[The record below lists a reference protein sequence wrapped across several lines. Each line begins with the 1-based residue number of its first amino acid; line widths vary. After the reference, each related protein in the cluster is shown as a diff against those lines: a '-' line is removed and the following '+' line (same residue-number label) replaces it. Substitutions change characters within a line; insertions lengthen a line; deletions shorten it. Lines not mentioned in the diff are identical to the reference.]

1 MLHYTAAGKGKT
13 VVLLHG
19 FCENNTCFDKQVLL
33 LKAHC
38 KIITPDLP
46 GAGQSAV
53 QTNTTME
60 RMADA
65 VYELL
70 VDLGEHDVVM
80 IGHSM
85 GGYVTLAFAKKHG
98 HMLSSF
104 GLLHSTA
111 KSDTEER
118 KLKRDQAKRLI
129 TEKGASFYARNFIP
143 PLFRTN
149 TPQELITPYIKVADD
164 LTTEGLSEALM
175 AMKNR
180 EDSFAFLAQTA
191 LPVFWGIG
199 KYDELIPQEDMLKQ
213 SLLCKQSYVAYLNN
227 SAHMGHI
234 EEPELLANHIMRFIS

>member
-1 MLHYTAAGKGKT
+1 MLHYTTAGKGKT

-53 QTNTTME
+53 QHNSSME

-70 VDLGEHDVVM
+70 VDLGEHNVVM

-85 GGYVTLAFAKKHG
+85 GGYVTLAFAKKYN

-111 KSDTEER
+111 KPDSDER

-143 PLFRTN
+143 PLFRPN
-149 TPQELITPYIKVADD
+149 APQELITPYIKVADD
-164 LTTEGLSEALM
+164 FTTDGLSEALM

-180 EDSFAFLAQTA
+180 EDSFAFLAQTD

-234 EEPELLANHIMRFIS
+234 EESDVLAKHIMRFIS

>member
-33 LKAHC
+33 LKTHC
-38 KIITPDLP
+38 KLITPDLP
-46 GAGQSAV
+46 GAGQSAG

-60 RMADA
+60 SMADA
-65 VYELL
+65 VYGLL

-85 GGYVTLAFAKKHG
+85 GGYVTLAFAKKYG

-111 KSDTEER
+111 KPDTEER
-118 KLKRDQAKRLI
+118 KLKRDQVKRLI
-129 TEKGASFYARNFIP
+129 TEKGTSFYVRSFIP
-143 PLFRTN
+143 PLFHPN
-149 TPQELITPYIKVADD
+149 TPQEFITPYINLADD
-164 LTTEGLSEALM
+164 FTIEGLSEALM

-180 EDSFAFLAQTA
+180 DDSFAFLAQTA

-213 SLLCKQSYVAYLNN
+213 SLQCKQSYVAYLNK

-234 EEPELLANHIMRFIS
+234 EESELLAKHIIRFIS